1 MNVMTADD
9 TRKLLNVLLDIGD
22 IDVVRS
28 SLEQDFG
35 GCEGKR
41 KCRLQDDESDEKR
54 HSRVGV
60 KTSGPCSLPD
70 DQSRHNDSKIS

>member
-35 GCEGKR
+35 GCEGKGRLATPGCGTPR
-41 KCRLQDDESDEKR
+41 KGVGQISCGPLG
-54 HSRVGV
+54 SRGWVGEPA
-60 KTSGPCSLPD
+60 S
-70 DQSRHNDSKIS
+70 